1 MNKILK
7 YGFLVLKLVLIIFTI
22 YYLVK
27 TIDLNFLKNS
37 LFYYQV
43 IFIVILIRLI
53 KVLVNTENFLSFKNP
68 WKTR

>member
-27 TIDLNFLKNS
+27 TIDLNFFKKFIILLSSN
-37 LFYYQV
+37 FYCN
-43 IFIVILIRLI
+43 INKIN
-53 KVLVNTENFLSFKNP
+53 KSFS
-68 WKTR
+68 